1 MEDGEFVSWMQGN
14 ERKKSL
20 LPLQLGSALHQDMR
34 EVMIP
39 IQQSFPQMSFLKES
53 VKYSQKAEG
62 SLCNNRQTGSQASP
76 HQLSG
81 LSPEQFHCKLQWDLW
96 KVRRALLNASFLHHL
111 SQRGIHNW
119 FKIAWFFQN
128 TKETF
133 LKLFHKYHLQ
143 SHRDKTLL
151 SHSRSYFRLRSVS

>member
-81 LSPEQFHCKLQWDLW
+81 LSPEQFRCKLQ
-96 KVRRALLNASFLHHL
+96 
-111 SQRGIHNW
+111 
-119 FKIAWFFQN
+119 
-128 TKETF
+128 
-133 LKLFHKYHLQ
+133 
-143 SHRDKTLL
+143 
-151 SHSRSYFRLRSVS
+151 